1 MYTYIYMYT
10 YVNINIYIY
19 IYTYITYIHVHTCT
33 YMYVHIYIYIY
44 IGVSGSINYRIRS
57 GDDKGILS
65 ILNKGTKVV
74 GVHYHSKYSDLGF
87 RVRNLRLV
95 KLQKV
100 TRKLNPKTSK
110 REP

>member
-1 MYTYIYMYT
+1 MYT
-10 YVNINIYIY
+10 YVNINIHIYIY
-19 IYTYITYIHVHTCT
+19 IHTYIHTYIHVHTCT
-33 YMYVHIYIYIY
+33 YMYVHIYIY

-57 GDDKGILS
+57 GDDEGILS

-110 REP
+110 GEP

>member
-1 MYTYIYMYT
+1 M
-10 YVNINIYIY
+10 
-19 IYTYITYIHVHTCT
+19 YIHVHIC
-33 YMYVHIYIYIY
+33 MYIYIY